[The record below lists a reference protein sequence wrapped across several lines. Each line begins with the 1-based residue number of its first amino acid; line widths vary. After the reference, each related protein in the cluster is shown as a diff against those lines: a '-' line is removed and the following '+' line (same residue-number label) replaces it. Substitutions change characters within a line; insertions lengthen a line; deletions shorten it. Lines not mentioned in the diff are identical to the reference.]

1 MRKLSVLF
9 IAVAL
14 LFSLSAF
21 GQEKAEV
28 YGGYS
33 LFRLDSN
40 AAPADRNLN
49 GWDAEIGGKIAPFLS
64 IIGNV
69 AGQYHTQNV
78 ASTDFKTSTYEF
90 LAGPRVSFKMGKVTP
105 FGHVLFGLVRS
116 KVDLSGIGQSNVT
129 DNNFGTAIG
138 GGVDIKAAPFL
149 SIRPVKLDYML
160 VKTDP
165 NNVTDANGNPLS
177 HTNNLRYSAGV
188 VFHF

>member
-1 MRKLSVLF
+1 MRKLSLLL
-9 IAVAL
+9 IAVVA
-14 LFSLSAF
+14 FSLSGFA
-21 GQEKAEV
+21 QQRAEV

-33 LFRLDSN
+33 LFRLDQN

-49 GWDAEIGGKIAPFLS
+49 GWDGEIGGKIMPFLS

-69 AGQYHTQNV
+69 SGQYHTQSV
-78 ASTDFKTSTYEF
+78 LGSDVKTNTYEF

-105 FGHVLFGLVRS
+105 FAHALFGLVRS
-116 KVDLSGIGQSNVT
+116 KADLTNFGGGTVT

-138 GGVDIKAAPFL
+138 GGVDLNVAPFL
-149 SIRPVKLDYML
+149 SIRPAKLDYLL

-165 NNVTDANGNPLS
+165 NNVTDINGNPIS